1 MIGPP
6 ADVAGQNRATQR
18 YKPKGRHRPGSNQ
31 QRMDAT
37 LSTQS
42 CYRRCNSA
50 RFTHHT
56 VLPVRA
62 WPALTVHP
70 DFASYN
76 IRKALACRQF
86 RRFTGG
92 VDVFRT
98 CAIPSAGARVSAHAT
113 RPVSDSWRMFI
124 RESWLRPCKFG
135 QASLIESGW
144 RHPCL
149 SVRGLAATG
158 RCVSATPSSN
168 AQPAAGPARNWTCR
182 GLWGAGGSRTVS

>member
-1 MIGPP
+1 MHLVGRMGVSDRS
-6 ADVAGQNRATQR
+6 ACGRGRAEPRHSSDTS
-18 YKPKGRHRPGSNQ
+18 PSGRHRPGSNQ
-31 QRMDAT
+31 QGMDAT
-37 LSTQS
+37 PSTQS

-70 DFASYN
+70 GFASYN
-76 IRKALACRQF
+76 IRKALVCRQF

-113 RPVSDSWRMFI
+113 RPVSDSWRM
-124 RESWLRPCKFG
+124 C
-135 QASLIESGW
+135 QARRFVG
-144 RHPCL
+144 C
-149 SVRGLAATG
+149 
-158 RCVSATPSSN
+158 
-168 AQPAAGPARNWTCR
+168 AGCW
-182 GLWGAGGSRTVS
+182 GVWGATCPKSQRRGFSWPRWTTEPPRVSSRVHRRVHGVAQQLPVDGVG